1 MTTLLITLAPADST
15 DPALHDYVL
24 SQDGHTVDAHTQGPL
39 DQCPGTGQTALEVVA
54 VVPAQALS
62 WHRVQLPAGTLARG
76 WMAERSAPRLRAVLE
91 GLLEDQLLDEPA
103 QLHFA
108 LQPGARDGAPVWVA
122 VCQRAWLQAALQT
135 LQQAGHTPHRVVPEW
150 APDTTAASEAPAAP
164 RWVTGSADRAHLVW
178 ADALGVHR
186 WPLSSHSPV
195 PVPVPADAPVLAEPA
210 VAQLAEQLLHRS
222 APVRTPAQR
231 LLDAAQ
237 TDWDLAQGALA
248 RRNPWLA
255 RLTVAAATL
264 WSAPQWRAAR
274 WAALGLVAVQLA
286 GLNAFAWHAQAQL
299 QQQRSA
305 IRHTLATSFP
315 DITVVVDAPLQM
327 QRALA
332 TLQQRSGAASSTDL
346 ETLLQMYGAFGPPAL
361 VNTAPNAIDFVAGE
375 LRLRGPD
382 PQQAQ
387 ALHSAVQAHGLAA
400 HAEGDTLVLRHRSPP

>member
-1 MTTLLITLAPADST
+1 MTTLLITLALADSPE
-15 DPALHDYVL
+15 PALHGYVL
-24 SQDGHTVDAHTQGPL
+24 SPDGRTVDTHSLGPL
-39 DQCPGTGQTALEVVA
+39 DQCPGTGQAALEVVA

-76 WMAERSAPRLRAVLE
+76 WRAERSAPRLRAVLE

-108 LQPGARDGAPVWVA
+108 LQAGAHDGAPVWVA
-122 VCQRAWLQAALQT
+122 VCQRAWLQGALQA

-150 APDTTAASEAPAAP
+150 APDTHASQDAPAT
-164 RWVTGSADRAHLVW
+164 RWITGSADRAHLVW
-178 ADALGVHR
+178 ADAQGVHR
-186 WPLSSHSPV
+186 WPLSAHSPL
-195 PVPVPADAPVLAEPA
+195 PVPVPAEAPVLAEPA
-210 VAQLAEQLLHRS
+210 VAQLAEHLLHRP

-255 RLTVAAATL
+255 RLTVAAATV

-274 WAALGLVAVQLA
+274 WAALGLVAVQLV
-286 GLNAFAWHAQAQL
+286 GLNAFAWHAQSQL

-305 IRHTLATSFP
+305 IRHTLASTFP

-332 TLQQRSGAASSTDL
+332 TLQQRSGAASSGDL
-346 ETLLQMYGAFGPPAL
+346 ETLLQKYGAFSPPAH
-361 VNTAPNAIDFVAGE
+361 VNTAPTAIDFVAGE

-387 ALHSAVQAHGLAA
+387 ALDSALQAHGLAA
-400 HAEGDTLVLRHRSPP
+400 RAEGDTLVLRQRSTP